1 MPAAFFIVALLRL
14 APAAQAAEPLPA
26 GNDKVVT
33 SQVTVPCSIEQVQK
47 HLADAEVVTGLSPDV
62 LSVDS
67 KPAGNCQRLTVS
79 VKGLLSPMR
88 YITER
93 CPTAKGYTERLVQS
107 EDFSTQSTDW
117 ELKSVEGGT
126 QVTLRILAMP
136 KLPVPDAII
145 YSRVKASSVNTLER
159 FAALVL
165 NN

>member
-1 MPAAFFIVALLRL
+1 MPTASLFAALLHAL
-14 APAAQAAEPLPA
+14 PAAQAAEPLPA
-26 GNDKVVT
+26 NSDKVVT
-33 SQVTVPCSIEQVQK
+33 SQVMVPCSIEQVQK
-47 HLADAEVVTGLSPDV
+47 HLANAEVVTGLSPDV

-67 KPAGNCQRLTVS
+67 THVGNCERLTVS

-93 CPTAKGYTERLVQS
+93 CPSAKGYTERLLES
-107 EDFSTQSTDW
+107 EDFATQSTDW

-136 KLPVPDAII
+136 KLPIPDSII

-159 FAALVL
+159 FTALVL
-165 NN
+165 KN